1 MVAKGLRRGL
11 AVQAIGMAICAYLLV
26 RFAELSLAA
35 AAALSFAVLLGVY
48 LLLTLATFVICLPR
62 SRDDGPGQ
70 TISLLAACRMILT
83 EWLAF
88 FALFGVIQPFADEL
102 FSVKSR
108 SRRAEK
114 LPVLLV
120 HGYLC
125 NSGLWWWMIPKLR
138 AAGFVVEAL
147 DLEPALASIDRFA
160 EQLHHAIEA
169 YLQETGS
176 LKLRL
181 VTHSMGGLVARAY
194 LKRYGGQRVD
204 KVITLACGHHGTRI
218 AYFGL
223 GKNAR
228 EMEPGSVWLAE
239 LPEPAPAPVVTV
251 WTAQDNFIAP
261 QTSSRLSGAQDIVV
275 SGMGHLTLV
284 FSRLV
289 LDIVTKEHSCPN
301 VSSMTGPSA
310 LN

>member
-1 MVAKGLRRGL
+1 MVARGLRRGL
-11 AVQAIGMAICAYLLV
+11 AIQAVGMATCAYLLV

-48 LLLTLATFVICLPR
+48 LLFTLATFAICWPR
-62 SRDDGPGQ
+62 GRDDGPEQHIGFF
-70 TISLLAACRMILT
+70 AACRTILT

-88 FALFGVIQPFADEL
+88 FALFGVIQPFADKL
-102 FSVKSR
+102 FSVKGR
-108 SRRAEK
+108 TRRAEK

-120 HGYLC
+120 HGYRC
-125 NSGLWWWMIPKLR
+125 NSGLWWWMIPRLR
-138 AAGFVVEAL
+138 AAGFAVEAI
-147 DLEPALASIDRFA
+147 DLEPARASIDKFA

-169 YLQETGS
+169 YLQDTGS

-194 LKRYGGQRVD
+194 LKRYGSRRVD

-228 EMEPGSVWLAE
+228 EMEPGSAWLAA
-239 LPEPAPAPVVTV
+239 LPEPAPAPTVTI

-261 QTSSRLSGAQDIVV
+261 QTSSRLAGAQDIILT
-275 SGMGHLTLV
+275 GKGHLTLV
-284 FSRLV
+284 FSRCV
-289 LDIVTKEHSCPN
+289 LDIVLKEL
-301 VSSMTGPSA
+301 G
-310 LN
+310 

>member
-11 AVQAIGMAICAYLLV
+11 AVQAVGMAICAYLLV
-26 RFAELSLAA
+26 QFAELSLAA
-35 AAALSFAVLLGVY
+35 AAALSFAALLGVY
-48 LLLTLATFVICLPR
+48 LLFTLATFAICWPR
-62 SRDDGPGQ
+62 SRDDAPGQ
-70 TISLLAACRMILT
+70 TISLLSACRTILT
-83 EWLAF
+83 EWLAI
-88 FALFGVIQPFADEL
+88 FALFAVIQPFADNF
-102 FSVKSR
+102 FSVKGR

-120 HGYLC
+120 HGYRC

-138 AAGFVVEAL
+138 AAGFVVEAI

-194 LKRYGGQRVD
+194 LKRYGGLRVD
-204 KVITLACGHHGTRI
+204 KVITLACGHYGTRI

-228 EMEPGSVWLAE
+228 EMEPGSAWLAA
-239 LPEPAPAPVVTV
+239 LPEPAPVPVVTV

-261 QTSSRLSGAQDIVV
+261 QTSARLSGAQDIIVT
-275 SGMGHLTLV
+275 GMGHLTLV
-284 FSRLV
+284 FSPLV
-289 LDIVTKEHSCPN
+289 LDIVTKEL
-301 VSSMTGPSA
+301 G
-310 LN
+310 

>member
-26 RFAELSLAA
+26 RFIELSLAA

-48 LLLTLATFVICLPR
+48 LLFTLATFAICWPR
-62 SRDDGPGQ
+62 SRDGGRGQ
-70 TISLLAACRMILT
+70 TIGLFAACRTIFT
-83 EWLAF
+83 EWLAI
-88 FALFGVIQPFADEL
+88 FALFGVIQPFADNL
-102 FSVKSR
+102 FSVKGR

-120 HGYLC
+120 HGYRC

-138 AAGFVVEAL
+138 TAGFVVEAL

-228 EMEPGSVWLAE
+228 EMEPGSAWLAA
-239 LPEPAPAPVVTV
+239 LPEPAPVPVVTV

-261 QTSSRLSGAQDIVV
+261 QTSSRLSDAQDIIVT
-275 SGMGHLTLV
+275 GMGHLTLV

-289 LDIVTKEHSCPN
+289 LDIVTKEL
-301 VSSMTGPSA
+301 G
-310 LN
+310 